1 MSEPQESDS
10 SLLVV
15 VLDVNASAWAR
26 SPLSLDK
33 AVQQMVI
40 FINAYLALNSEN
52 RLIVIGANHKECRYL
67 FPSDPS
73 GTPPTHDIQ
82 VYEQFRAVDV
92 KVLSGVQSMIASE
105 MDGEEQQSLISRALS
120 MALCHIHRVSES
132 SISKIWSRILVLS
145 AGQDSPHS
153 YIPLMNSI
161 FAAQKM
167 SVLIDICKVYGPDS
181 VFLQQ
186 AAEITGGNYL
196 KVDTNSEASLLQ
208 TLMFTCLPDQYT
220 RGILN
225 APGNELIDF
234 RATCFCH
241 KRVIDIGYVVSMG
254 QGLST
259 TVPSKNKDEQA
270 NESLFGDKERLNR
283 RWQRKAVQGGT
294 RTHTSTRIE
303 CAKSIVEQIVTHR
316 HSYEHD
322 RYMLVTYSASG
333 RGCIR
338 STLRD
343 SRQSMLAELRQVETT
358 DRFYGGVALTTLFDQ
373 LALTRA
379 AYDMDTYGYGRY
391 PTLNEQTR
399 IVWLTDG
406 ASIVTS
412 SGVQNK
418 LNLPVN
424 NTPWVESYVEPFR
437 WDQRMVM
444 VLLHEQGDKE
454 LCNGKKNS
462 SESALLP
469 MCMVM
474 GGSVHHVGSMH
485 QAQRFVEGFAPSRA
499 MLGQGR
505 PQGSAMA
512 NSGVLVNFE
521 RIDDNPANPGN
532 SDLRVLLHAA
542 PCNVMNGPLPPLGA
556 DTGLGVS
563 NSGRPAGNSAGM
575 SAMINGH
582 VGYFPIPEAFWPE
595 VITPPQAQRTPG
607 SSGWQIQRRSTH
619 PTLGYSQ
626 TSTEW
631 AVPAQFPFD
640 KYQIDTS
647 SSVAQK
653 LLAAAQVQETQGRGA
668 KPVCWPVFVN
678 GSYTTPKNS
687 GFPFGILRPNSA
699 RTAVNLF
706 VLPYNFT
713 ALWKILGK
721 LDAQVATQNTTRSA
735 AAMQPAWRREFEEYL
750 QHTPGYYAIPLKRA
764 FNLYGI
770 PHSVFPKAFGQ
781 STGMRNITQYA
792 VRTHSVA
799 RKEWDRVHA
808 AEPAKRADT
817 AGVQQEL
824 LQVDPALD
832 VGRLVTNAFDV
843 DRAHCLAT
851 LSAMRRVFV
860 RELMSGQSARFSAN
874 TIIPPLL
881 GSSTDADAMDVDGTR
896 TPLSTPPLGS
906 MEYSMFGYP
915 QDKDL
920 PHHTV
925 LGRQSPHI
933 SGKSLVRDPDPA
945 SLGPGMQYSPLG
957 GLVDVASEDDR
968 DTRHSV
974 PIRDMGEYGP
984 AMHRMRA
991 SEARDPLLDERTAQ
1005 MQRKNMFG
1013 NPYRRPL
1020 REPRG
1025 PLNNVLARN
1034 PELSAKLGLSRSSA
1048 RPVVAPRVES
1058 DDDAGLEM
1066 ESEAEVNELAVDK
1079 NFEDLPQSESG
1090 SDKGGRFWWM
1100 QRRNVPRRRSIAAPW
1115 RKNDLS
1121 WNVNPWNMADTG
1133 SPKAGDLAAITYTAD
1148 SVIVNTHTAQ
1158 IIRTASGTP
1167 VGSPRVASVSGAET
1181 DSQDVEP
1188 LAAISHPRAL
1198 PGLGI
1203 VAAEARSQ
1211 APPTL
1216 MPSLLV
1222 EQTTDIAHDATPAT
1236 ALVTSAGDTSPMD
1249 IDTPAPATES
1259 VIEPAAEPVPAPKP
1273 TGYKVNVAEER
1284 AWFLRR
1290 IKADPAHYDEESVV
1304 RRLNELQNNT
1314 MLGKPQLK
1322 VIVMAAMTAAKAMRR
1337 KQLIPQL
1344 EQSLQN

>member
-1 MSEPQESDS
+1 MAEPQESDS

-52 RLIVIGANHKECRYL
+52 RLVVIGASHKECRYL

-73 GTPPTHDIQ
+73 SIPPMHDIQ
-82 VYEQFRAVDV
+82 VYEQFRVVDV
-92 KVLSGVQSMIASE
+92 KVLSGVHEMIASE
-105 MDGEEQQSLISRALS
+105 MDDEDQQSLISRALS
-120 MALCHIHRVSES
+120 MSLCHIHRVSES

-196 KVDTNSEASLLQ
+196 KVDTNNEASLLQ

-234 RATCFCH
+234 RAT
-241 KRVIDIGYVVSMG
+241 VSMG
-254 QGLST
+254 QGLSS
-259 TVPSKNKDEQA
+259 TVSSKSKDEQA
-270 NESLFGDKERLNR
+270 NESLFGDNGRVNR

-322 RYMLVTYSASG
+322 RYMLVTYSATG

-343 SRQSMLAELRQVETT
+343 SRQSMLAELRRVEAT

-532 SDLRVLLHAA
+532 SDLRVLLHAT

-556 DTGLGVS
+556 DTGLGV
-563 NSGRPAGNSAGM
+563 NAGRPAGNSAGM

-595 VITPPQAQRTPG
+595 TITPPQAQRTPG

-640 KYQIDTS
+640 KYQIDTN

-735 AAMQPAWRREFEEYL
+735 AAMQPSWRREFEEYL

-770 PHSVFPKAFGQ
+770 PHSVFPKTFGQ

-808 AEPAKRADT
+808 SAEPATRADT
-817 AGVQQEL
+817 AGLQQEL
-824 LQVDPALD
+824 LQVDPVSD

-843 DRAHCLAT
+843 DRAHCLVT

-874 TIIPPLL
+874 AIIPPLL
-881 GSSTDADAMDVDGTR
+881 STSTNDADAMDIDGTR

-915 QDKDL
+915 QEKDL
-920 PHHTV
+920 SHHAL

-933 SGKSLVRDPDPA
+933 AGKSLVRDPDTTN
-945 SLGPGMQYSPLG
+945 LGPGMQYSPLG

-968 DTRHSV
+968 DSRHSV
-974 PIRDMGEYGP
+974 PIREMGEYGP
-984 AMHRMRA
+984 AMHRVRA
-991 SEARDPLLDERTAQ
+991 AEARDPLLDERTAQ

-1034 PELSAKLGLSRSSA
+1034 PELSAKLGLSRSST
-1048 RPVVAPRVES
+1048 RPVVARLVES
-1058 DDDAGLEM
+1058 DDEAGLEM

-1100 QRRNVPRRRSIAAPW
+1100 QRRNVPRRRSIAVPW

-1121 WNVNPWNMADTG
+1121 WNVNPWNVADTALQ
-1133 SPKAGDLAAITYTAD
+1133 SDELAAITYTAD
-1148 SVIVNTHTAQ
+1148 SVIVNTQTAQ

-1167 VGSPRVASVSGAET
+1167 VGSPRVGSVGGA

-1188 LAAISHPRAL
+1188 
-1198 PGLGI
+1198 
-1203 VAAEARSQ
+1203 
-1211 APPTL
+1211 
-1216 MPSLLV
+1216 
-1222 EQTTDIAHDATPAT
+1222 
-1236 ALVTSAGDTSPMD
+1236 
-1249 IDTPAPATES
+1249 
-1259 VIEPAAEPVPAPKP
+1259 
-1273 TGYKVNVAEER
+1273 
-1284 AWFLRR
+1284 
-1290 IKADPAHYDEESVV
+1290 
-1304 RRLNELQNNT
+1304 
-1314 MLGKPQLK
+1314 
-1322 VIVMAAMTAAKAMRR
+1322 
-1337 KQLIPQL
+1337 
-1344 EQSLQN
+1344 

>member
-1 MSEPQESDS
+1 MAEPQESDS

-52 RLIVIGANHKECRYL
+52 RLVVIGANHKECRYL

-73 GTPPTHDIQ
+73 SIPPVHDIQ
-82 VYEQFRAVDV
+82 VYEQFRVVDV
-92 KVLSGVQSMIASE
+92 KVLSGVHEMIASE
-105 MDGEEQQSLISRALS
+105 MDDEDQQSLISRALS
-120 MALCHIHRVSES
+120 MSLCHIHRVSES

-196 KVDTNSEASLLQ
+196 KVDTNNEASLLQ

-234 RATCFCH
+234 RATAMIF
-241 KRVIDIGYVVSMG
+241 VFLIDTSVSMG
-254 QGLST
+254 QGLSS
-259 TVPSKNKDEQA
+259 TVSSKSKDEQA
-270 NESLFGDKERLNR
+270 NESLFGDNGRVNR

-322 RYMLVTYSASG
+322 RYMLVTYSATG

-343 SRQSMLAELRQVETT
+343 SRQSMLAELRRVEAT

-532 SDLRVLLHAA
+532 SDLRVLLHAT

-556 DTGLGVS
+556 DTGLGV
-563 NSGRPAGNSAGM
+563 NAGRPAGNSAG
-575 SAMINGH
+575 
-582 VGYFPIPEAFWPE
+582 
-595 VITPPQAQRTPG
+595 
-607 SSGWQIQRRSTH
+607 
-619 PTLGYSQ
+619 
-626 TSTEW
+626 
-631 AVPAQFPFD
+631 
-640 KYQIDTS
+640 
-647 SSVAQK
+647 
-653 LLAAAQVQETQGRGA
+653 
-668 KPVCWPVFVN
+668 
-678 GSYTTPKNS
+678 
-687 GFPFGILRPNSA
+687 
-699 RTAVNLF
+699 
-706 VLPYNFT
+706 
-713 ALWKILGK
+713 
-721 LDAQVATQNTTRSA
+721 
-735 AAMQPAWRREFEEYL
+735 
-750 QHTPGYYAIPLKRA
+750 
-764 FNLYGI
+764 
-770 PHSVFPKAFGQ
+770 
-781 STGMRNITQYA
+781 
-792 VRTHSVA
+792 
-799 RKEWDRVHA
+799 
-808 AEPAKRADT
+808 
-817 AGVQQEL
+817 
-824 LQVDPALD
+824 
-832 VGRLVTNAFDV
+832 
-843 DRAHCLAT
+843 
-851 LSAMRRVFV
+851 
-860 RELMSGQSARFSAN
+860 
-874 TIIPPLL
+874 
-881 GSSTDADAMDVDGTR
+881 
-896 TPLSTPPLGS
+896 
-906 MEYSMFGYP
+906 
-915 QDKDL
+915 
-920 PHHTV
+920 
-925 LGRQSPHI
+925 
-933 SGKSLVRDPDPA
+933 
-945 SLGPGMQYSPLG
+945 
-957 GLVDVASEDDR
+957 
-968 DTRHSV
+968 
-974 PIRDMGEYGP
+974 
-984 AMHRMRA
+984 
-991 SEARDPLLDERTAQ
+991 
-1005 MQRKNMFG
+1005 
-1013 NPYRRPL
+1013 
-1020 REPRG
+1020 
-1025 PLNNVLARN
+1025 
-1034 PELSAKLGLSRSSA
+1034 
-1048 RPVVAPRVES
+1048 
-1058 DDDAGLEM
+1058 
-1066 ESEAEVNELAVDK
+1066 
-1079 NFEDLPQSESG
+1079 
-1090 SDKGGRFWWM
+1090 
-1100 QRRNVPRRRSIAAPW
+1100 
-1115 RKNDLS
+1115 
-1121 WNVNPWNMADTG
+1121 
-1133 SPKAGDLAAITYTAD
+1133 
-1148 SVIVNTHTAQ
+1148 
-1158 IIRTASGTP
+1158 
-1167 VGSPRVASVSGAET
+1167 
-1181 DSQDVEP
+1181 
-1188 LAAISHPRAL
+1188 
-1198 PGLGI
+1198 
-1203 VAAEARSQ
+1203 
-1211 APPTL
+1211 
-1216 MPSLLV
+1216 
-1222 EQTTDIAHDATPAT
+1222 
-1236 ALVTSAGDTSPMD
+1236 
-1249 IDTPAPATES
+1249 
-1259 VIEPAAEPVPAPKP
+1259 
-1273 TGYKVNVAEER
+1273 
-1284 AWFLRR
+1284 
-1290 IKADPAHYDEESVV
+1290 
-1304 RRLNELQNNT
+1304 
-1314 MLGKPQLK
+1314 
-1322 VIVMAAMTAAKAMRR
+1322 
-1337 KQLIPQL
+1337 
-1344 EQSLQN
+1344 

>member
-1 MSEPQESDS
+1 MAEPQESDS

-52 RLIVIGANHKECRYL
+52 RLVVIGANHKECRYL

-73 GTPPTHDIQ
+73 SIPPVHDIQ
-82 VYEQFRAVDV
+82 VYEQFRVVDV
-92 KVLSGVQSMIASE
+92 KVLSGVHEMIASE
-105 MDGEEQQSLISRALS
+105 MDDEDQQSLISRALS
-120 MALCHIHRVSES
+120 MSLCHIHRVSES

-196 KVDTNSEASLLQ
+196 KVDTNNEASLLQ

-234 RATCFCH
+234 RAT
-241 KRVIDIGYVVSMG
+241 VSMG
-254 QGLST
+254 QGLSS
-259 TVPSKNKDEQA
+259 TVSSKSKDEQA
-270 NESLFGDKERLNR
+270 NESLFGDNGRVNR

-322 RYMLVTYSASG
+322 RYMLVTYSATG

-343 SRQSMLAELRQVETT
+343 SRQSMLAELRRVEAT

-532 SDLRVLLHAA
+532 SDLRVLLHAT

-556 DTGLGVS
+556 DTGLGV
-563 NSGRPAGNSAGM
+563 NAGRPAGNSAG
-575 SAMINGH
+575 
-582 VGYFPIPEAFWPE
+582 
-595 VITPPQAQRTPG
+595 
-607 SSGWQIQRRSTH
+607 
-619 PTLGYSQ
+619 
-626 TSTEW
+626 
-631 AVPAQFPFD
+631 
-640 KYQIDTS
+640 
-647 SSVAQK
+647 
-653 LLAAAQVQETQGRGA
+653 
-668 KPVCWPVFVN
+668 
-678 GSYTTPKNS
+678 
-687 GFPFGILRPNSA
+687 
-699 RTAVNLF
+699 
-706 VLPYNFT
+706 
-713 ALWKILGK
+713 
-721 LDAQVATQNTTRSA
+721 
-735 AAMQPAWRREFEEYL
+735 
-750 QHTPGYYAIPLKRA
+750 
-764 FNLYGI
+764 
-770 PHSVFPKAFGQ
+770 
-781 STGMRNITQYA
+781 
-792 VRTHSVA
+792 
-799 RKEWDRVHA
+799 
-808 AEPAKRADT
+808 
-817 AGVQQEL
+817 
-824 LQVDPALD
+824 
-832 VGRLVTNAFDV
+832 
-843 DRAHCLAT
+843 
-851 LSAMRRVFV
+851 
-860 RELMSGQSARFSAN
+860 
-874 TIIPPLL
+874 
-881 GSSTDADAMDVDGTR
+881 
-896 TPLSTPPLGS
+896 
-906 MEYSMFGYP
+906 
-915 QDKDL
+915 
-920 PHHTV
+920 
-925 LGRQSPHI
+925 
-933 SGKSLVRDPDPA
+933 
-945 SLGPGMQYSPLG
+945 
-957 GLVDVASEDDR
+957 
-968 DTRHSV
+968 
-974 PIRDMGEYGP
+974 
-984 AMHRMRA
+984 
-991 SEARDPLLDERTAQ
+991 
-1005 MQRKNMFG
+1005 
-1013 NPYRRPL
+1013 
-1020 REPRG
+1020 
-1025 PLNNVLARN
+1025 
-1034 PELSAKLGLSRSSA
+1034 
-1048 RPVVAPRVES
+1048 
-1058 DDDAGLEM
+1058 
-1066 ESEAEVNELAVDK
+1066 
-1079 NFEDLPQSESG
+1079 
-1090 SDKGGRFWWM
+1090 
-1100 QRRNVPRRRSIAAPW
+1100 
-1115 RKNDLS
+1115 
-1121 WNVNPWNMADTG
+1121 
-1133 SPKAGDLAAITYTAD
+1133 
-1148 SVIVNTHTAQ
+1148 
-1158 IIRTASGTP
+1158 
-1167 VGSPRVASVSGAET
+1167 
-1181 DSQDVEP
+1181 
-1188 LAAISHPRAL
+1188 
-1198 PGLGI
+1198 
-1203 VAAEARSQ
+1203 
-1211 APPTL
+1211 
-1216 MPSLLV
+1216 
-1222 EQTTDIAHDATPAT
+1222 
-1236 ALVTSAGDTSPMD
+1236 
-1249 IDTPAPATES
+1249 
-1259 VIEPAAEPVPAPKP
+1259 
-1273 TGYKVNVAEER
+1273 
-1284 AWFLRR
+1284 
-1290 IKADPAHYDEESVV
+1290 
-1304 RRLNELQNNT
+1304 
-1314 MLGKPQLK
+1314 
-1322 VIVMAAMTAAKAMRR
+1322 
-1337 KQLIPQL
+1337 
-1344 EQSLQN
+1344 